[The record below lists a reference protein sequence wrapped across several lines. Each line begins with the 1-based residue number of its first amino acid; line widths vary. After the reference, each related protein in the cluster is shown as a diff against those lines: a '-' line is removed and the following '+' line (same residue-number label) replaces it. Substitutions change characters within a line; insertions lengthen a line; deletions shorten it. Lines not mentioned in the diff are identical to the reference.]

1 MSFSSLKKLCLL
13 ANKTII
19 DNGLAKFQFGNV
31 SLRNHH
37 EVIIKPTGI
46 DLDSCEVEDMSVV
59 DVRTAQHSSGRAPST
74 DTLTHIEIYKKYN
87 EIQSVVHTHSPYATA
102 WAQASKPIPCLGTTH
117 ADYWEGEV
125 PVTRELTESEIN
137 GEYELATGKV
147 IVETLQKLKLN
158 YNYLECP
165 GILVAH
171 HGPFAWG
178 RTVDEAVK
186 NAELLEYIAKLAW
199 ITLQIN
205 PQAPHVSSEL
215 HHRHFSRKHGPNS
228 YYGQKNS

>member
-1 MSFSSLKKLCLL
+1 MSCSSLKELCLL

-31 SLRNHH
+31 SLRNDH

-46 DLDSCEVEDMSVV
+46 DLDTCDFEDMSVV

-74 DTLTHIEIYKKYN
+74 DTLTHIEIYKKYK

-147 IVETLQKLKLN
+147 IVEMLLKLG
-158 YNYLECP
+158 LEPCECP

-171 HGPFAWG
+171 HGPFTWG
-178 RTVDEAVK
+178 QTVEEAVK
-186 NAELLEYIAKLAW
+186 NAELLEYIAKLACLSLQLNP
-199 ITLQIN
+199 ITTAI
-205 PQAPHVSSEL
+205 PVAL
-215 HHRHFSRKHGPNS
+215 HHRHFSRKHGTNA
-228 YYGQKNS
+228 YYGQENS